1 MNMHCAS
8 SPLAADVETVRA
20 FLNAI
25 FAHADDG
32 TFIALRAFRDN
43 GKHDEKAVFTHSVRV
58 GSERLAEEVTP
69 WIIKAANWPTPAVFC
84 PPIATFTKATGATTA
99 DLANGVALSVECDSR
114 PSSSLARL
122 TAILGPP
129 TVTAASGGE
138 WLNLDTGE
146 VEPKLHLHWRMNEPT
161 RDTADHERLYTARL
175 WATRIVGADATGVPL
190 VHPFRWPG
198 SWHRK
203 AEPRLAKIV
212 RATENEIDLAD
223 ALERLKAALPAGDSR
238 DTAHRSRSGGPKCK
252 GPFGFNTSDK
262 GLEADDALGV
272 VAALAVIGNADLPWD
287 GWNKIG
293 MAIWAATAGKGFAIF
308 DTWSQKSAKYD
319 AETTR
324 GRWEHYETSPP
335 NRIGAGSLFFMAREA
350 RPGWSW
356 PSEHEQTSDERRNAT
371 GTSEQPSTEPP
382 ASLDAKP
389 FVWRD
394 PAMIE
399 PRRWLYGHHLIRGFL
414 SATVAPGGVGKSSL
428 ALVEALAMAT
438 GRDLLGHK
446 PAGKLRVWYW
456 NGEDPE
462 EELNRRIAAIC
473 LHYGITAEEI
483 GDRLFV
489 NSGRDT
495 EIVMATETKA
505 GVVIA
510 EPVAAAVLATVEKNR
525 IDVMMV
531 DPFVASHEVSE
542 NDNNKINAVARR
554 WSKIADAAG
563 CAVELVHH
571 ARKVAPGQAEIAVED
586 ARGASALIAAVRS
599 ARTLNGMTK
608 DEAEK
613 AGVKQPRLHFRVD
626 NGKANLAPPPEATTW
641 HKLIGVPLGNA
652 RDDRPEDYVGVVT
665 AWTWP
670 NPFDDVTTRDLRA
683 VQARIAEGEWRADPQ
698 ADAWAGKAVAEVL
711 RLDPSDKAVEA
722 KAKGLLKVWIETG
735 MLKVVEKPDHKRNLR
750 KFVEVAQWAND

>member
-1 MNMHCAS
+1 MGQARLIDPQGFSEPVPKPPDPENR
-8 SPLAADVETVRA
+8 SPAATGIANGADVESGLAGASEVNIYHVPSGLGQAALALARDGWHVFPCRRADKAPFLPCDRDEQGGRPIPNTGGLYKASADARQITAWWSRWPDAMIAVRTGPESGLWA
-20 FLNAI
+20 LDCDVDEGNGLNGLLALGELEEAHGALPMTIRSRTPRGGMHYLFKWTDGVRNSSGKVAPGIDVRGEGGYIIVPPSTRTDGSPYRWEDPPGLFEAAEAPAWLLDLVQRRPALGAAHDQNFL
-25 FAHADDG
+25 AHAARA
-32 TFIALRAFRDN
+32 ALASSYGYGETALDEECRAVASAPEGSRNDQVNCSAFN
-43 GKHDEKAVFTHSVRV
+43 LSQLVAGGALDEAHVR
-58 GSERLAEEVTP
+58 SRLL
-69 WIIKAANWPTPAVFC
+69 
-84 PPIATFTKATGATTA
+84 
-99 DLANGVALSVECDSR
+99 D
-114 PSSSLARL
+114 
-122 TAILGPP
+122 
-129 TVTAASGGE
+129 AASGLVDDDGLRSVIRTIDSGFRAGSKHPRSAPE
-138 WLNLDTGE
+138 
-146 VEPKLHLHWRMNEPT
+146 RPT
-161 RDTADHERLYTARL
+161 EEGR
-175 WATRIVGADATGVPL
+175 
-190 VHPFRWPG
+190 
-198 SWHRK
+198 
-203 AEPRLAKIV
+203 AETPSP
-212 RATENEIDLAD
+212 
-223 ALERLKAALPAGDSR
+223 ALP
-238 DTAHRSRSGGPKCK
+238 
-252 GPFGFNTSDK
+252 
-262 GLEADDALGV
+262 
-272 VAALAVIGNADLPWD
+272 
-287 GWNKIG
+287 
-293 MAIWAATAGKGFAIF
+293 
-308 DTWSQKSAKYD
+308 
-319 AETTR
+319 
-324 GRWEHYETSPP
+324 
-335 NRIGAGSLFFMAREA
+335 
-350 RPGWSW
+350 
-356 PSEHEQTSDERRNAT
+356 
-371 GTSEQPSTEPP
+371 P
-382 ASLDAKP
+382 ALDAKP

-428 ALVEALAMAT
+428 ALVEALAMVT

-462 EELNRRIAAIC
+462 EELHRRIAAIC

-495 EIVMATETKA
+495 EIVMATETKT

-554 WSKIADAAG
+554 WSRIADAAG
-563 CAVELVHH
+563 SAVELVHH

-599 ARTLNGMTK
+599 ARTLNVMTK

-683 VQARIAEGEWRADPQ
+683 VQSRIAEGEWRADPQ
-698 ADAWAGKAVAEVL
+698 SDAWAGKAVAEVL

-722 KAKGLLKVWIETG
+722 KAKGLLKVWTDTG